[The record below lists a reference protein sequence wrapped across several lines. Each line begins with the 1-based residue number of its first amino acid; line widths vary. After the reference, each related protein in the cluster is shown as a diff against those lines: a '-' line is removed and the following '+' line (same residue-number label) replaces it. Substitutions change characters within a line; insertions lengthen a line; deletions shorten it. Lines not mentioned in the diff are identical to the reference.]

1 MTDHDVDE
9 AEQPTI
15 PQGGAA
21 EALIQWPEL
30 RGEMRP
36 DLKAAL
42 ENIWE
47 EGEAA
52 FRYLAD
58 R

>member
-21 EALIQWPEL
+21 ERSLQWPEL
-30 RGEMRP
+30 RGDMRP
-36 DLKAAL
+36 GLKVAFEKVWEQHEAAL
-42 ENIWE
+42 
-47 EGEAA
+47 
-52 FRYLAD
+52 RYLAD